1 MPEKVDCNICASGK
15 LQQFSD
21 RGKYALTKCLGC
33 GLIFTSPR
41 PTPDEIGDLYGKNY
55 LANLKSVSDSLIKIS
70 RKRLRFVERYKKGG
84 RLLDIG
90 AGNGYFLELARSAGW
105 EIYGTESSKYC
116 RDYCKKNFGIALL
129 NCQPEH
135 APFGDRYFDII
146 TMWHVIE
153 HLRNP
158 MGSMI
163 EMWRILKDDGLLFL
177 ITPNVKFLLN
187 YIKGLK
193 SMSDIELS
201 EHLYHFSKK
210 TLVIMLKK
218 ADFRIVNISVGDIES
233 IRQCYRE
240 RIYIGFSY
248 LGRAVSAITGLNLTD
263 SIRIVTA
270 KGESVG

>member
-1 MPEKVDCNICASGK
+1 MPERVDCNICGSGK
-15 LQQFSD
+15 LQQFPG

-33 GLIFTSPR
+33 GLVFTSPR

-55 LANLKSVSDSLIKIS
+55 LANLKSVRDSLMKIC

-84 RLLDIG
+84 RLLDVG

-105 EIYGTESSKYC
+105 EIYGTESSQYC
-116 RDYCKKNFGIALL
+116 MDYCNKNFGIALF

-135 APFGDRYFDII
+135 TPFGDRYFDIV

-153 HLRNP
+153 HLRDP
-158 MGSMI
+158 IGSLI
-163 EMWRILKDDGLLFL
+163 EVWRILKDDGLLFL
-177 ITPNVKFLLN
+177 LTPNVKFLLN

-193 SMSDIELS
+193 SMSDIEVS

-210 TLVIMLKK
+210 TLVILLEK
-218 ADFRIVNISVGDIES
+218 ADFRIINISVGDPES
-233 IRQCYRE
+233 IRQCSRE
-240 RIYIGFSY
+240 RIRVGFSY
-248 LGRAVSAITGLNLTD
+248 LGRAVSAITGLNLAD